1 VTAVSV
7 ALRDEF
13 RVDAERGIIQEY
25 APVNLAQIDSADPAG
40 SDDPDRAFEVERQ
53 PQIPRKVVQRAE
65 RQDAQREVRAGRL
78 PLPGFDTTKALIPGQ
93 HK

>member
-25 APVNLAQIDSADPAG
+25 TPVNLAHIDSADPAG
-40 SDDPDRAFEVERQ
+40 SDDPDRVFEVERQ
-53 PQIPRKVVQRAE
+53 PQIPRKVVFN
-65 RQDAQREVRAGRL
+65 VPSGKMPNGRSE
-78 PLPGFDTTKALIPGQ
+78 PPGCRCRGSTRPRL
-93 HK
+93 